1 MSEALAWVSANGQ
14 IDLGSLALGIA
25 IVVIALMSLRIARKA
40 EKKNDNRWLS
50 EYRQEALA
58 DIREHIARFVG
69 TAHQIKAIAVAPR
82 ESGQASTSMF
92 HASDYEKERSIA
104 LSQLN
109 AELMRLEAY
118 IRLVVDQS
126 KDGAAQLV
134 EHLAQT
140 HSAVAALSIHKTGD
154 LSQQVDNLLERLM
167 ALAGTML
174 SAERSDIEMLLRGSR

>member
-1 MSEALAWVSANGQ
+1 VSEALAWVSANGQ

-69 TAHQIKAIAVAPR
+69 TAHQIKAIAVAPL

-126 KDGAAQLV
+126 KDAAQLV

-174 SAERSDIEMLLRGSR
+174 SAERSDIEALLRGSR